1 LEEVKRVGAVRGMET
16 EAEGNWRKV
25 AVARLRSTE
34 DAAEASSLVVG
45 IHGVSDAIE
54 FRKSKRG
61 SCSAILLVANADV
74 DMKRRG

>member
-1 LEEVKRVGAVRGMET
+1 MEEVKRVGVVSRMET

-25 AVARLRSTE
+25 AVARLRSTD

-45 IHGVSDAIE
+45 MQGVSDAIE

-61 SCSAILLVANADV
+61 SCSAILLVANANV
-74 DMKRRG
+74 DWKRRG

>member
-1 LEEVKRVGAVRGMET
+1 MKRVGVVSGMET

-34 DAAEASSLVVG
+34 DAAEASSEVVG
-45 IHGVSDAIE
+45 MQGASDAIE

-61 SCSAILLVANADV
+61 SCSEVAILLVR
-74 DMKRRG
+74 MRGWSWEER

>member
-1 LEEVKRVGAVRGMET
+1 MKRVGVVSGMET

-25 AVARLRSTE
+25 AVARLRSTD

-45 IHGVSDAIE
+45 MQGVSDAIE

-61 SCSAILLVANADV
+61 SCSAILLVANANV
-74 DMKRRG
+74 DLKRRG